1 MQKILLFVGFIAM
14 VVTLST
20 ACKKK
25 QTSIYAVFEP
35 QKAAKFHIGVM
46 TGTVTVC
53 FFVQTFLKRSRSSS
67 KFWNMAAFLS
77 MRVYHRRWSVIREP

>member
-25 QTSIYAVFEP
+25 QTSIVFEP

-77 MRVYHRRWSVIREP
+77 MRVYRRRWSVIREP

>member
-25 QTSIYAVFEP
+25 QTSIYALFEP
-35 QKAAKFHIGVM
+35 QKSAKFHIGVM

-53 FFVQTFLKRSRSSS
+53 FFVQTFLKWSRSSS

>member
-35 QKAAKFHIGVM
+35 QKAVRFHIGLM

-53 FFVQTFLKRSRSSS
+53 FFLQTFLKRSRSSS
-67 KFWNMAAFLS
+67 KFWNMAVFLS
-77 MRVYHRRWSVIREP
+77 KRVYHRRWSVIWEP